1 MPIADEQP
9 PLGVDLGTPPSIPD
23 AGRRRVM
30 ELLDTGLLHRYAEAR
45 SVGEDVAALEED
57 FAQSLGRKYA
67 IGLNSCGSTM
77 FLSLL
82 ATGVKHG
89 SRVLM
94 NSFTLAPVPGAV
106 AHAGGEHI
114 LVEITDDLVIDL
126 DDLDRKAR
134 ESGARHLLLSHMRG
148 HIADMDAVVEICRRY
163 DIVLIEDCAH
173 TQGARWAGRATGTFG
188 TTGCFSFQ
196 SYKHVN
202 TGEGGVLA
210 TDDDDIAARAILYSG
225 SYMLYGLHRAR
236 PPESAFERWKLSTP
250 NYSLRMS
257 NIVAALARSQLPLM
271 EERARK
277 WNDSHDRIATGLSGI
292 PGIALPKRPQAES
305 YVQSSIQF
313 TVLHLDDRSFAGF
326 LDGCKAKGVFI
337 KWFGAKDPAGF
348 TSQSRSWAYIADPHT
363 PAATARIL
371 DRLCDLRIPLSLEAN
386 DCVRLVAIIGS
397 ELRRAVSRA

>member
-1 MPIADEQP
+1 MAISDEISA
-9 PLGVDLGTPPSIPD
+9 LGVDLGTPPSIPA
-23 AGRRRVM
+23 AGRNRVM

-45 SVGEDVAALEED
+45 LVGEDVAALEEE

-82 ATGVKHG
+82 ATGVKPG

-148 HIADMDAVVEICRRY
+148 HIADMDAVVDICRRRE
-163 DIVLIEDCAH
+163 IVLIEDCAH
-173 TQGARWAGRATGTFG
+173 TQGAKWAGRATGTFG
-188 TTGCFSFQ
+188 ATGCFSFQ

-202 TGEGGVLA
+202 TGEGGMLA

-225 SYMLYGLHRAR
+225 SYMLYGQHRAR
-236 PPESAFERWKLSTP
+236 PPEAAFDRWKLSTP
-250 NYSLRMS
+250 NYSLRP
-257 NIVAALARSQLPLM
+257 VAAASAGGARTQM
-271 EERARK
+271 ER
-277 WNDSHDRIATGLSGI
+277 
-292 PGIALPKRPQAES
+292 
-305 YVQSSIQF
+305 
-313 TVLHLDDRSFAGF
+313 
-326 LDGCKAKGVFI
+326 
-337 KWFGAKDPAGF
+337 
-348 TSQSRSWAYIADPHT
+348 QSRS
-363 PAATARIL
+363 
-371 DRLCDLRIPLSLEAN
+371 
-386 DCVRLVAIIGS
+386 DCERLVWD
-397 ELRRAVSRA
+397 SRYFPAEAAAS

>member
-1 MPIADEQP
+1 MTSRIGETPALD
-9 PLGVDLGTPPSIPD
+9 VDLGTPPSIPES
-23 AGRRRVM
+23 GRRRVM

-45 SVGEDVAALEED
+45 SVGEEVAALEEE

-82 ATGVKHG
+82 TTGVKPG

-134 ESGARHLLLSHMRG
+134 DSGAKHLLLSHMRG
-148 HIADMDAVVEICRRY
+148 HIADMDAVVEICRRH

-173 TQGARWAGRATGTFG
+173 TQGAKWAGRPTGTFG
-188 TTGCFSFQ
+188 ATGCFSFQ

-202 TGEGGVLA
+202 TGEGGMLA
-210 TDDDDIAARAILYSG
+210 TDNDDIAARAILYSG
-225 SYMLYGLHRAR
+225 SYMLYGQHRAR
-236 PPESAFERWKLSTP
+236 PPEAAFERWKQSTP

-257 NIVAALARSQLPLM
+257 NLVAALARSQLPLM
-271 EERARK
+271 EERARA
-277 WNDSHDRIATGLSGI
+277 WNESHDRIAQGLAKI
-292 PGIALPKRPQAES
+292 PGITLPKRPQAES

-313 TVLHLDDRSFAGF
+313 RVSNLDDRAFASF

-337 KWFGAKDPAGF
+337 KWFGAKQPTGF

-371 DRLCDLRIPLSLEAN
+371 DRLCDLRIPLSLQAD
-386 DCVRLVAIIGS
+386 DCGRLVAIIRS
-397 ELRRAVSRA
+397 ALVSAKD

>member
-1 MPIADEQP
+1 MANDDKQA
-9 PLGVDLGTPPSIPD
+9 PLGVDLGMPPPIPES
-23 AGRRRVM
+23 GRRRVM
-30 ELLDTGLLHRYAEAR
+30 ELLETGLLHRYAEAR
-45 SVGEDVAALEED
+45 SVGEDVAALEEE

-82 ATGVKHG
+82 ATGVKAG

-148 HIADMDAVVEICRRY
+148 HIADMDAVVDICRRH

-173 TQGARWAGRATGTFG
+173 SQGAKWAGRPTGTFG
-188 TTGCFSFQ
+188 ATGCFSFQ

-225 SYMLYGLHRAR
+225 SYMLYGQHRAR
-236 PPESAFERWKLSTP
+236 PPKAAFERWKLCTP

-257 NIVAALARSQLPLM
+257 NIVAALARSQLPLV

-277 WNDSHDRIATGLSGI
+277 WNDSHDRIAAGVSSL
-292 PGIALPKRPQAES
+292 PGVTLPKRPQAES

-313 TVLHLDDRSFAGF
+313 TVSNLDDHSFTRF
-326 LDGCKAKGVFI
+326 LDGCKSRGVFI
-337 KWFGAKDPAGF
+337 KWFGAKEPAGF

-363 PAATARIL
+363 PSTTARIL
-371 DRLCDLRIPLSLEAN
+371 DRLCDMRIPLSLEPG
-386 DCVRLVAIIGS
+386 DCMRVVSIIGS
-397 ELRRAVSRA
+397 ELERVTVRA